1 MARQSLVVVAL
12 VLLVCTVLPVVRGG
26 NYLGTNWVSGKAHA
40 TYYGGVD
47 ASGTQGRS
55 GHHLIR

>member
-1 MARQSLVVVAL
+1 MASQRSVMVVAALAIL
-12 VLLVCTVLPVVRGG
+12 VASCSVVLPVQAG

-47 ASGTQGRS
+47 ASGTQGRN
-55 GHHLIR
+55 